1 MSPEQKHHY
10 GPRVHLLNQP
20 LLSTLLA
27 ELCAPETKQPR
38 INELVTR
45 IYEGLL
51 SYAINQSFPTQTI
64 ERPTR
69 MAQYHPREG
78 IFRGQVLDSETRV
91 VTVNLARAGTLPS
104 AVCYHSLNY
113 LLNPDLIR
121 QDHVSIARQTGA
133 LNQVTGSQ
141 VSGHKIG
148 GSVQDAIVL
157 IPDPM
162 AATGST
168 IVETLRLYSQYGK
181 PARVLALHCIV
192 TPEYLKRVATE
203 CPELE
208 VFAVRVDRG
217 LSPAPVLQAEPGL
230 HWDQER
236 GLNDQQYIVPG
247 GGGFGEI
254 LNNAYDS

>member
-1 MSPEQKHHY
+1 MNHHY
-10 GPRVHLLNQP
+10 GPRVHILNQP

-27 ELCAPETKQPR
+27 ELCAPETKQPKV
-38 INELVTR
+38 NELVAR

-51 SYAINQSFPTQTI
+51 SYTVNHAFPTRQI

-69 MAQYHPREG
+69 MAEAHPREG
-78 IFRGQVLDSETRV
+78 IYRGQVLDSEARV

-104 AVCYHSLNY
+104 AVCYQSLNY
-113 LLNPDLIR
+113 LLNPDHVR

-133 LNQVTGSQ
+133 QNEVTGSQ

-148 GSVQDAIVL
+148 GSVEDAILL

-162 AATGST
+162 AATGGT
-168 IVETLRLYSQYGK
+168 IVETLRLYKKYGR
-181 PARVLALHCIV
+181 PARTLALHCIV
-192 TPEYLKRVATE
+192 TPEYLKRMAQD
-203 CPELE
+203 CPDLE
-208 VFAVRVDRG
+208 IYAVRVDRG
-217 LSPAPVLQAEPGL
+217 LSPAHVLESEPGL

-236 GLNDQQYIVPG
+236 GLNEQQYIVPG